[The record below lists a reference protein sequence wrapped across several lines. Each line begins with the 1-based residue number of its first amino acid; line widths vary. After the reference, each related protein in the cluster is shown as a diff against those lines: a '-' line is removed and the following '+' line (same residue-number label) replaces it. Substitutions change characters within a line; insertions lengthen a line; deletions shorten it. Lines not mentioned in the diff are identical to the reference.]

1 MNRDSAALRQAQ
13 GDAGRAWGNGNSG
26 IALLTHPLLWTAILF
41 VALPFV
47 AGANPFK
54 GNWSGFVGIATTM
67 VIFALFASGF
77 NLLFGHVGELSFG
90 HAMFFTLGA
99 YTTALYTAGFNVKV
113 FGTAVSHGKGDNL
126 FVALVLSLAVA
137 LVWAWILARIVVPR
151 SSGIYFSMITLAFAQ
166 VIYFIT
172 FHWSELTGGED
183 GLQNIT
189 RPAVFGSD
197 WLSSSDHFYWFCAI
211 CAFLALT
218 VLHFILR
225 SPFGSV
231 LHAIRENKQ
240 RARFLGYDVDKY
252 RVNAFV
258 LSALFPAVAG
268 WLWTYFQQAINPDA
282 GSVEYSG
289 NVVMMSMLGGVQTFL
304 GPILGASIYYEIQNN
319 VSQLTKY
326 WEAWIGIV
334 FVIVVL
340 VGPRGIMGF
349 VDDIRHY
356 GAGTTFRRYFSRQA
370 RVETDMQEE
379 LPALDEPAA
388 AETASP

>member
-1 MNRDSAALRQAQ
+1 VTARSRAARV
-13 GDAGRAWGNGNSG
+13 
-26 IALLTHPLLWTAILF
+26 LTHPLLWTAILF
-41 VALPFV
+41 LILPRV
-47 AGANPFK
+47 AGANPFT
-54 GNWSGFVGIATTM
+54 GQWSGFVGIATTM

-99 YTTALYTAGFNVKV
+99 YTTALYANGFNVTV
-113 FGTAVSHGKGDNL
+113 FGATVSHAKSDQVL
-126 FVALVLSLAVA
+126 VALLLSLVIAV
-137 LVWAWILARIVVPR
+137 LWAWLLARIIIPR

-166 VIYFIT
+166 IVFFFTYR
-172 FHWSELTGGED
+172 WSDLTGGED
-183 GLQNIT
+183 GMQNVA
-189 RPAVFGSD
+189 RPTLFGVDILSD
-197 WLSSSDHFYWFCAI
+197 SEHFYWFAAACVFIALCALYWI
-211 CAFLALT
+211 LA
-218 VLHFILR
+218 

-258 LSALFPAVAG
+258 LSAVFPAIAG

-289 NVVMMSMLGGVQTFL
+289 NVVMMSLLGGMQTFL
-304 GPILGASIYYEIQNN
+304 GPILGASIYYELQNN

-334 FVIVVL
+334 FVVFVL
-340 VGPRGIMGF
+340 LGPRGIMGIFDDLRREGVAGF
-349 VDDIRHY
+349 V
-356 GAGTTFRRYFSRQA
+356 RRALRRGRQPEGG
-370 RVETDMQEE
+370 RDE
-379 LPALDEPAA
+379 LPPLDEAPAVS
-388 AETASP
+388 ETGVR